1 MSMKE
6 FDQYLKASHHFAD
19 VVNTHRAATA
29 EVIAGFAGLLRDSG
43 VLTEAQI
50 QTMLKRLGDAGSG
63 PSIDG
68 SRRMLAARISDAMK
82 KEQGTS

>member
-19 VVNTHRAATA
+19 IINTHRVATA
-29 EVIAGFAGLLRDSG
+29 EIIAGFAGLLRDG
-43 VLTEAQI
+43 GILTEAQI
-50 QTMLKRLGDAGSG
+50 KALLRKMEDSVSG

-68 SRRMLAARISDAMK
+68 SRRMLAARIGDALQK
-82 KEQGTS
+82 GGQ